1 MEQITPCLKCNGLVF
16 WRDRSNAIHCSTCE
30 PARAAWLI
38 RERLRATTIADT
50 QMRHAQRLILRH
62 LEGVDSVA
70 AIVVAAAAA
79 RAKVSPATLTRARMM
94 LKIRSQKRPSG
105 WVWVRPSQQ

>member
-1 MEQITPCLKCNGLVF
+1 MEQIPPCVRCGSLVL
-16 WRDRSNAIHCSTCE
+16 WRDRSNIVRCSTCE

-50 QMRHAQRLILRH
+50 QMRRAQRLILRH

-70 AIVVAAAAA
+70 AVVVVAAATE
-79 RAKVSPATLTRARMM
+79 AKVSPATLTRARTM
-94 LKIRSQKRPSG
+94 LKIHSEKRRSG
-105 WVWVRPSQQ
+105 WVWLQPSH